1 MSIKKKAMWNVGL
14 IAALL
19 GLLFLLEQV
28 LPAGSMLFTVLKKGA
43 IYAQREKSRKAI

>member
-1 MSIKKKAMWNVGL
+1 MKKRTKMIWNIGL

-28 LPAGSMLFTVLKKGA
+28 VPSSSMLFMVL
-43 IYAQREKSRKAI
+43 